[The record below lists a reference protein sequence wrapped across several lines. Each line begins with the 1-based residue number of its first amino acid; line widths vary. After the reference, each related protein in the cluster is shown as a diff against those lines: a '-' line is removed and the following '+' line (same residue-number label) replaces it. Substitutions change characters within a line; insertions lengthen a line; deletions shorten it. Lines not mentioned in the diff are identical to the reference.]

1 MFTLFGSQIFLR
13 QKSGVDIDVIPPG
26 TYGIGVTMEGAF
38 YLYPKNDMEVPAVTY
53 GDTDDKS
60 ERIIKTFLSRDG
72 KNTGVL
78 LEGTKGSGKTLQ
90 AKMLSVALRKQ
101 GIPTI
106 SIGSPFNGEAFI
118 NFMSKIKQPIMVM
131 VDEFDKL
138 YAEKEHQDGLLTLLD
153 GVGGYNKLFV
163 LTKNDGYVSE
173 FLRNRPSRVFY
184 TISYKKLPKSTLD
197 DYLDKNLVNKAFV
210 ADFETLYNLSSD
222 LNFDVIQSLVE
233 ELNRYPGEKFSD
245 ALNLMGISINEG
257 GRTAKEIKTLKVN
270 GVDRLQDVRGFDL
283 GGMSAQS
290 LFQGAKFQINVD
302 HKDGT
307 ERLPNIKG
315 FVTLDEQDS
324 DGDWY
329 YDCDKIFISY
339 DEKSIK
345 SMGGDGYHFV
355 FAQGDNVIEIEVKQK
370 EALNYMDYAFSG
382 AGYNY

>member
-1 MFTLFGSQIFLR
+1 MFTLFGNQIFLR

-26 TYGIGVTMEGAF
+26 TFGIGITMDGTF

-60 ERIIKTFLSRDG
+60 ERIIKTFLSREG

-90 AKMLSVALRKQ
+90 AKMLSVALREI

-118 NFMSKIKQPIMVM
+118 NFMSKIKQPVMVM

-173 FLRNRPSRVFY
+173 FLRNRPSRIFY
-184 TISYKKLPKSTLD
+184 SFSYKKLPKSTLD
-197 DYLDKNLVNKAFV
+197 DYLDKNLENKAFLG
-210 ADFETLYNLSSD
+210 DFATLYNLSSD

-233 ELNRYPGEKFSD
+233 ELNRYPNDKFSD
-245 ALNLMGISINEG
+245 ALNLMGISINEN

-270 GVDRLQDVRGFDL
+270 GVDRLDDVRGHDL
-283 GGMSAQS
+283 HGLSAQS
-290 LFQGAKFQINVD
+290 LFQGGRFQINMD
-302 HKDGT
+302 HHEGAA
-307 ERLPNIKG
+307 RLPNIKSI
-315 FVTLDEQDS
+315 VQLDEQS
-324 DGDWY
+324 DDEEWY
-329 YDCDKIFISY
+329 YDCDRIYLAY

-345 SMGGDGYHFV
+345 SMGADGYHFV
-355 FAQGDNVIEIEVKQK
+355 FAEGDNVIEILITQK
-370 EALNYMDYAFSG
+370 ESVNYMDYAFSRS
-382 AGYNY
+382 Y

>member
-13 QKSGVDIDVIPPG
+13 KKSGIDIDVIPPG
-26 TYGIGVTMEGAF
+26 TFGIGVTMEGDF
-38 YLYPKNDMEVPAVTY
+38 YLYPKNDMEVPSITY

-60 ERIIKTFLSRDG
+60 ERIIKTFLSRQG

-90 AKMLSVALRKQ
+90 AKMLSVALREI

-118 NFMSKIKQPIMVM
+118 NFMSKIKQPVMVM

-138 YAEKEHQDGLLTLLD
+138 YAEKDAQDGLLTLLD

-173 FLRNRPSRVFY
+173 FLRNRPSRIFY
-184 TISYKKLPKSTLD
+184 SFSYKKLPKSTLD
-197 DYLDKNLVNKAFV
+197 DYLAKNLENKAFV
-210 ADFETLYNLSSD
+210 SDFDTLYNLSSD

-233 ELNRYPGEKFSD
+233 ELNRYPDDKFSD
-245 ALNLMGISINEG
+245 ALTLMGISINEG
-257 GRTAKEIKTLKVN
+257 GRSSKEIKTLKVN
-270 GVDRLQDVRGFDL
+270 GVDRLADVGGHDL
-283 GGMSAQS
+283 ASLNAQT
-290 LFQGAKFQINVD
+290 LFQGGRFQINVD
-302 HKDGT
+302 HHEGQQ
-307 ERLPNIKG
+307 RLPAIGKL
-315 FVTLDEQDS
+315 VTLDEQDS

-329 YDCDKIFISY
+329 YDNDRIYLHY

-345 SMGGDGYHFV
+345 SMGSDGYHFL
-355 FAQGDNVIEIEVKQK
+355 FTQGDDTIEILVTQK
-370 EALNYMDYAFSG
+370 ETPNYMDYAFSG
-382 AGYNY
+382 SY

>member
-1 MFTLFGSQIFLR
+1 MFTLFGNQIFLR

-26 TYGIGVTMEGAF
+26 TFGIGITMDGTF

-60 ERIIKTFLSRDG
+60 ERIIKTFLSREG

-90 AKMLSVALRKQ
+90 AKMLSVALREI

-118 NFMSKIKQPIMVM
+118 NFMSKIKQPVMVM

-173 FLRNRPSRVFY
+173 FLRNRPSRIFY
-184 TISYKKLPKSTLD
+184 SFSYKKLPKSTLD
-197 DYLDKNLVNKAFV
+197 DYLDKNLENKAFLG
-210 ADFETLYNLSSD
+210 DFATLYNLSSD

-233 ELNRYPGEKFSD
+233 ELNRYPNDKFSD
-245 ALNLMGISINEG
+245 ALNLMGISINEN

-270 GVDRLQDVRGFDL
+270 GVDRLDDVRGHDL
-283 GGMSAQS
+283 HGLSAQS
-290 LFQGAKFQINVD
+290 LFQGGRFQINVD
-302 HKDGT
+302 HHEGKA
-307 ERLPNIKG
+307 RLPNIKSI
-315 FVTLDEQDS
+315 VQLDEQS
-324 DGDWY
+324 DDEEWY
-329 YDCDKIFISY
+329 YDCDRIYLAY

-345 SMGGDGYHFV
+345 SMGADGYHFV
-355 FAQGDNVIEIEVKQK
+355 FADGDNVIEILITQK
-370 EALNYMDYAFSG
+370 ESVSYMDYAFSRS
-382 AGYNY
+382 Y

>member
-1 MFTLFGSQIFLR
+1 MFTLFGNQIFLR

-26 TYGIGVTMEGAF
+26 TFGIGITMDGTF

-106 SIGSPFNGEAFI
+106 SIGSAFNGEAFI

-173 FLRNRPSRVFY
+173 FLRNRPSRIFY
-184 TISYKKLPKSTLD
+184 SFSYKKLPKSTLD
-197 DYLDKNLVNKAFV
+197 DYLDKNLENKAFLG
-210 ADFETLYNLSSD
+210 DFATLYNLSSD

-233 ELNRYPGEKFSD
+233 ELNRYPNDKFSD
-245 ALNLMGISINEG
+245 ALNLMGISINEN

-270 GVDRLQDVRGFDL
+270 GVDRLDDVCDHDL
-283 GGMSAQS
+283 HGLSAQS
-290 LFQGAKFQINVD
+290 LFQGGRFQINVD
-302 HKDGT
+302 HHEGAA
-307 ERLPNIKG
+307 RLPNIKSI
-315 FVTLDEQDS
+315 VQLDEQS
-324 DGDWY
+324 DDEEWY
-329 YDCDKIFISY
+329 YDCDRIYLAY

-345 SMGGDGYHFV
+345 SMGADGYHFV
-355 FAQGDNVIEIEVKQK
+355 FADGDNVIEILITQK
-370 EALNYMDYAFSG
+370 ESVNYMDYAFSRS
-382 AGYNY
+382 Y

>member
-1 MFTLFGSQIFLR
+1 MFTLFGNQIFLR

-26 TYGIGVTMEGAF
+26 TFGIGITMDGTF

-60 ERIIKTFLSRDG
+60 ERIIKTFLSREG

-90 AKMLSVALRKQ
+90 AKMLSVALREI

-118 NFMSKIKQPIMVM
+118 NFMSKIKQPVMVM

-173 FLRNRPSRVFY
+173 FLRNRPSRIFY
-184 TISYKKLPKSTLD
+184 SFSYKKLPKSTLD
-197 DYLDKNLVNKAFV
+197 DYLDKNLENKAFLG
-210 ADFETLYNLSSD
+210 DFATLYNLSSD

-233 ELNRYPGEKFSD
+233 ELNRYPNDKFSD
-245 ALNLMGISINEG
+245 ALNLMGISINEN

-270 GVDRLQDVRGFDL
+270 GVDRLDDVRGHDL
-283 GGMSAQS
+283 HGLSAQS
-290 LFQGAKFQINVD
+290 LFQGGRFQINVD
-302 HKDGT
+302 HHEGKA
-307 ERLPNIKG
+307 RLPNIKSI
-315 FVTLDEQDS
+315 VQLDEQS
-324 DGDWY
+324 DDEEWY
-329 YDCDKIFISY
+329 YDCDRIYLAY

-345 SMGGDGYHFV
+345 SMGADGYHFV
-355 FAQGDNVIEIEVKQK
+355 FADGDNVIEILITQK
-370 EALNYMDYAFSG
+370 ESVNYMDYAFSRS
-382 AGYNY
+382 Y

>member
-13 QKSGVDIDVIPPG
+13 KKSGIDIDLIPPG
-26 TYGIGVTMEGAF
+26 TFGIGVTMEGDF
-38 YLYPKNDMEVPAVTY
+38 FLYPKNDMEVPSVTY

-60 ERIIKTFLSRDG
+60 ERIIKTFLSREG

-90 AKMLSVALRKQ
+90 AKMLSVALREI

-173 FLRNRPSRVFY
+173 FLRNRPSRIFY
-184 TISYKKLPKSTLD
+184 SFSYKKLPKSTLD
-197 DYLDKNLVNKAFV
+197 DYLAKNLDNKAFV
-210 ADFETLYNLSSD
+210 SDFETLYNLSSD

-233 ELNRYPGEKFSD
+233 ELNRYPDDKFSD
-245 ALNLMGISINEG
+245 ALTLMGISINENA
-257 GRTAKEIKTLKVN
+257 RSAKEIKILKVN
-270 GVDRLQDVRGFDL
+270 GEDRLADVGGNDL
-283 GGMSAQS
+283 HGMSAQT
-290 LFQGAKFQINVD
+290 LFQGGRFQINVD
-302 HKDGT
+302 HHNGEKT
-307 ERLPNIKG
+307 LPNIKKI
-315 FVTLDEQDS
+315 VTQDVQDD

-329 YDCDKIFISY
+329 YGSDRIFLTY
-339 DEKSIK
+339 DESSVK
-345 SMGGDGYHFV
+345 SMGSDGYHFV
-355 FAQGDNVIEIEVKQK
+355 FTEGENVIEILVTQK
-370 EALNYMDYAFSG
+370 ETVNYMDYAFSG
-382 AGYNY
+382 SY